1 MKKQV
6 AVIGLGRFGSSV
18 ASALYNLG
26 HDVLTIDKDPSR
38 AQSVMGRA
46 THSIAGDA
54 TQESVLREL
63 GINDYDVA
71 IVSIGTDIVASIMA
85 SVLLKTM
92 GVPFIVSRAS
102 NDLHG
107 HTLERVGVDR
117 VIHIE
122 SEIGIRLAHSL
133 FKPNIQEYIEVTSN
147 FGISKVRVPKRFVN
161 MTLKELGFSSARD
174 DNGLAVLAINR
185 GKDITLNPDTE
196 DRLQDNDWLILSG
209 TDELLDKLD
218 LVRDSDDS
226 E

>member
-18 ASALYNLG
+18 ANALYNLG

-71 IVSIGTDIVASIMA
+71 IVSIGTDIVASIMT

-102 NDLHG
+102 NALHG
-107 HTLERVGVDR
+107 NTLERVGVDR
-117 VIHIE
+117 VVHIE
-122 SEIGIRLAHSL
+122 SEIGVRLAHSL

-147 FGISKVRVPKRFVN
+147 FGISKIRVPKRFVN
-161 MTLKELGFSSARD
+161 MTLSELGFSNPK
-174 DNGLAVLAINR
+174 DNDGLAVLAINR

-196 DRLQDNDWLILSG
+196 DKLQDNDWLILSG

-226 E
+226 

>member
-6 AVIGLGRFGSSV
+6 AVIGLGRFGSSI
-18 ASALYNLG
+18 AKSLYNLG

-38 AQSVMGRA
+38 VQSVMGKA

-54 TQESVLREL
+54 TEESVLREL

-71 IVSIGTDIVASIMA
+71 IVSIGTDIVASIMT

-92 GVPFIVSRAS
+92 GVPMIVSRAS

-107 HTLERVGVDR
+107 NTLERVGVDR

-122 SEIGIRLAHSL
+122 SEMGTRLAHSL
-133 FKPNIQEYIEVTSN
+133 FKPNVQEYIEVTSN

-161 MTLKELGFSSARD
+161 MTLKELGFSNPRD
-174 DNGLAVLAINR
+174 KNGLAVLAISR

-196 DRLQDNDWLILSG
+196 DKLQNNDWLVLSG
-209 TDELLDKLD
+209 TDDLLDKLD
-218 LVRDSDDS
+218 LVHDNEAS
-226 E
+226 

>member
-18 ASALYNLG
+18 ANALYNLG

-71 IVSIGTDIVASIMA
+71 IVSIGTDIVASIMT

-102 NDLHG
+102 NALHG
-107 HTLERVGVDR
+107 NTLERVGVDR
-117 VIHIE
+117 VVHIE
-122 SEIGIRLAHSL
+122 SEIGVRLAHSL

-147 FGISKVRVPKRFVN
+147 FGISKIRVPKRFVN
-161 MTLKELGFSSARD
+161 MTLSELGFSNPK
-174 DNGLAVLAINR
+174 DNDGLAVLAINR
-185 GKDITLNPDTE
+185 GKDITLNPDIE
-196 DRLQDNDWLILSG
+196 DKIQDNDWLILSG

-226 E
+226 

>member
-18 ASALYNLG
+18 ANALYNLG

-54 TQESVLREL
+54 TQETVLREL

-71 IVSIGTDIVASIMA
+71 IVSIGTDIVASIMT

-102 NDLHG
+102 NALHG
-107 HTLERVGVDR
+107 NTLERVGVDR
-117 VIHIE
+117 VVHIE
-122 SEIGIRLAHSL
+122 SEIGVRLAHSL

-147 FGISKVRVPKRFVN
+147 FGISKIRVPKRFVN
-161 MTLKELGFSSARD
+161 MTLSELGFSNPK
-174 DNGLAVLAINR
+174 DNDGLAVLAINR

-196 DRLQDNDWLILSG
+196 DKLQDNDWLILSG

-226 E
+226 

>member
-18 ASALYNLG
+18 ANALYNLG

-71 IVSIGTDIVASIMA
+71 IVSIGTDIVASIMT

-102 NDLHG
+102 NALHG
-107 HTLERVGVDR
+107 NTLERVGVDR
-117 VIHIE
+117 VVHIE
-122 SEIGIRLAHSL
+122 SEIGVRLAHSL

-147 FGISKVRVPKRFVN
+147 FGISKIRVPKRFVN
-161 MTLKELGFSSARD
+161 MTLSELGFSNPK
-174 DNGLAVLAINR
+174 DNDGLAVLAINR
-185 GKDITLNPDTE
+185 GKDITLNPDIE
-196 DRLQDNDWLILSG
+196 DKLQDNDWLILSG

-226 E
+226 